1 MLRCSKSGFLL
12 MKFFQQLLLTRF
24 VIFLDLGKCIHVLI
38 FSCII
43 YIVCVL
49 SLRKRACPL
58 FIIGG
63 G

>member
-24 VIFLDLGKCIHVLI
+24 VIFLDLGKCIHILI

-49 SLRKRACPL
+49 PLR
-58 FIIGG
+58 
-63 G
+63 